1 MRTYFLRF
9 ICIAVACIGTFVA
22 GTRADLVPQSAAS
35 FQVLN
40 PTAFQGTKGGQAYR
54 QDDGAS
60 SVGHAPIIPVSAE
73 SGHGG
78 PTPYP
83 KSETDW
89 PGVGVIR
96 VFGWMMQNRQYFWS
110 QRPIN
115 QGAVVFVGDSLIA
128 GWTTLRD
135 DFAPLHVAN
144 VGIGGDVSRGVLF
157 RLQEDVIDL
166 NPMAV
171 VILIGTNDMS
181 AMEDHS
187 LLVANL
193 TSILRTLRDYN
204 PVLPI
209 VLCKLPPR
217 NYPAAPVS
225 TKDMLALNSR
235 LGELSES
242 DTKLAVLD
250 LYQLLALP
258 DGSIDPQNFEADKIH
273 ISPTGYKKFHD
284 ALIPIFRALRV
295 PSGSPQ

>member
-1 MRTYFLRF
+1 MRTYFLRS
-9 ICIAVACIGTFVA
+9 ICIAVACTGTFVA
-22 GTRADLVPQSAAS
+22 GTRADLVPQSEAS

-40 PTAFQGTKGGQAYR
+40 PTASQGTKGGQLYR
-54 QDDGAS
+54 QDDGAR

-73 SGHGG
+73 FGHGG

-83 KSETDW
+83 KSERDW

-96 VFGWMMQNRQYFWS
+96 VFGWMSQNRQYFWS

-193 TSILRTLRDYN
+193 TSILKTLKDYN
-204 PVLPI
+204 PFLPI

-225 TKDMLALNSR
+225 TRDMLALNSR
-235 LGELSES
+235 LDELSES

-284 ALIPIFRALRV
+284 ALIPIFRTLRI